1 MEEIKFEKFKLENG
15 TFWAWWH
22 SIKPGNVGKEL
33 AILFAADITIQV
45 TGTFDGASL
54 SIEGSNDGENWFQ
67 LHTYPEKPAFF
78 ISAGLRKIVESPVYI
93 RPVMAMNSSAE
104 SNLIVLISCKG
115 SAP

>member
-1 MEEIKFEKFKLENG
+1 M
-15 TFWAWWH
+15 
-22 SIKPGNVGKEL
+22 
-33 AILFAADITIQV
+33 
-45 TGTFDGASL
+45 TGTFDGVSL
-54 SIEGSNDGENWFQ
+54 SIEGSNDGEKWFQ

-104 SNLIVLISCKG
+104 SNLNVLISCKG